1 MKGQTIIEL
10 KNVKTGEKKRYVDNN
25 MMTNALTKYLANCG
39 LTNNLNIENMV
50 ENLLGGIVV
59 FDNTIEED
67 ADIVYPPAGI
77 KMIGNGSYG
86 TMNSGETLE
95 MGSWNENE
103 SGWQSDGSFV
113 QTYDF
118 NTSQANG
125 EIACV
130 CLTSKNG
137 GYAGFGNSITNT
149 AKSPTDVYNLP
160 GQYKEMSYEQYKFH
174 VLFSQKNSTLTV
186 IRNET
191 IQFTPGKE
199 SEHFSNTGKI
209 ILDTYRV
216 PMTIINIKGTL
227 NNLILI
233 KSETVTLPE
242 TFKTACGTNTPEI
255 NADSDGNI
263 WLSYCNWISPATWTS
278 SNPLRLVKIADG
290 IATEYNL
297 ANTTGEEISSEYKF
311 HIIIEYGKVIIANY
325 NMNKYIIIDIN
336 TGASSEIPL
345 ESNINW
351 YDNTSRQIS
360 RKLKGRVV
368 LTNNRNCSMLD
379 LSNNTLYKMNM
390 SDSIGCAGVFSEN
403 PMIQFLDYS
412 SSYSTYCRV
421 MRRTDYI
428 ASINNLDKPV
438 TKNAEYTMKIIYRIT
453 F

>member
-10 KNVKTGEKKRYVDNN
+10 KNVRTGEKKRYVDNN

-39 LTNNLNIENMV
+39 LTNSLEIENMV

-67 ADIVYPPAGI
+67 AEIVYPPAGI

-130 CLTSKNG
+130 CLTSKMG
-137 GYAGFGNSITNT
+137 GYSGFGNSVTNK
-149 AKSPTDVYNLP
+149 AKSQTNVYDLP
-160 GQYKEMSYEQYKFH
+160 GKYKEMSYDLFKYQ
-174 VLFSQKNSTLTV
+174 VLFSQNNSTLTV
-186 IRNET
+186 VRKET
-191 IQFTPGKE
+191 VELIQGKE
-199 SEHFSNTGKI
+199 SEHFSATGKI
-209 ILDTYRV
+209 ILDTYRI
-216 PMTIINIKGTL
+216 PMTIINIKGTMQ
-227 NNLILI
+227 NPILI

-255 NADSDGNI
+255 QADSDGNI
-263 WLSYCNWISPATWTS
+263 WLSYCNWLNAATWTS

-290 IATEYNL
+290 VTTEYNL
-297 ANTTGEEISSEYKF
+297 ANTTGETISSAYKF
-311 HIIIEYGKVIIANY
+311 HVIIEFGKVIIANY
-325 NMNKYIIIDIN
+325 NMAKYIILDIA
-336 TGASSEIPL
+336 TGAASDVAL
-345 ESNINW
+345 DKCYGW
-351 YDNTSRQIS
+351 YDNTWKQVS
-360 RKLKGRVV
+360 RKYKGRVV
-368 LTNNRNCSMLD
+368 LTVGSNCSMLD
-379 LSNNTLYKMNM
+379 LSNNTLYNMNM
-390 SDSIGCAGVFSEN
+390 SDSIGSGNIYLEN
-403 PMIQFLDYS
+403 PIIPFLTVS
-412 SSYSTYCRV
+412 GSYNSYCRV